1 MHLYAI
7 SPKFKWYLGIYLCF
21 QIILLDFDISRFG
34 FKISRL
40 EAQSNQTHLQSAS
53 QFHVVSAPV
62 SVKSGLY
69 GRYLIIDG
77 NVIGKFPLPEISIK
91 VGWHLICVSQSTQKE
106 LSDFCMWSF
115 IIPNHQQIIDLD
127 SFIQTD
133 PTTSKSISSQ
143 GLQSYQDQ
151 KLKEKEA
158 IQKVRQDIPSKRF
171 SSQSALAITQKDPN
185 LINLIGLNHC
195 FDHHCDWQFAVEV
208 WQNHQLD
215 QDQHLHQWTSIKAVE
230 SRDDTQI
237 SQFTLVAKPSRF
249 LGFSL
254 GRFRNHALDFQQ
266 QFQISQI
273 ENLSRVQPI
282 INQFELQ
289 ILAIQSFK
297 LKMGF
302 LLPDQI
308 KMVDQI
314 RPSFGIEYQNH
325 QSTFKRFAIHQQ
337 CLFFCYYTSDLDYQP
352 FSSLKIKGQ
361 IQARSQQ
368 YEWLKHHLQIDYET
382 QFSYLKFDF
391 LYQNLQQAILSNP
404 WLIWPIVNDFQ
415 TQKTNLSASA
425 IQRFSLDG
433 GIDHFLHPSV
443 SLQSQIWMRNGFFSY
458 TPHLQDQLNHQSLS
472 FSFKPNE
479 WFWGSSQIFSV
490 SPIGLKAHKFGIFH
504 QNESNLR
511 LISGLSHQFK
521 SLDTESTSSKI
532 QSMIKLGY
540 SYVLNQS
547 HRSINRSQ
555 NLKSQ
560 SLNLIYVETD
570 FSYCFDSF
578 TQCLVLSALYSN
590 LNPIDYQLESFFR
603 FLLSLKLSFDWMERG

>member
-1 MHLYAI
+1 
-7 SPKFKWYLGIYLCF
+7 
-21 QIILLDFDISRFG
+21 
-34 FKISRL
+34 
-40 EAQSNQTHLQSAS
+40 
-53 QFHVVSAPV
+53 
-62 SVKSGLY
+62 
-69 GRYLIIDG
+69 
-77 NVIGKFPLPEISIK
+77 
-91 VGWHLICVSQSTQKE
+91 
-106 LSDFCMWSF
+106 
-115 IIPNHQQIIDLD
+115 
-127 SFIQTD
+127 
-133 PTTSKSISSQ
+133 
-143 GLQSYQDQ
+143 
-151 KLKEKEA
+151 
-158 IQKVRQDIPSKRF
+158 
-171 SSQSALAITQKDPN
+171 
-185 LINLIGLNHC
+185 
-195 FDHHCDWQFAVEV
+195 
-208 WQNHQLD
+208 
-215 QDQHLHQWTSIKAVE
+215 
-230 SRDDTQI
+230 
-237 SQFTLVAKPSRF
+237 
-249 LGFSL
+249 
-254 GRFRNHALDFQQ
+254 
-266 QFQISQI
+266 
-273 ENLSRVQPI
+273 
-282 INQFELQ
+282 
-289 ILAIQSFK
+289 
-297 LKMGF
+297 MGF
-302 LLPDQI
+302 LLSDQI
-308 KMVDQI
+308 KQIDHI

-352 FSSLKIKGQ
+352 FSRLKIKGQ
-361 IQARSQQ
+361 IQAQSQQ

-404 WLIWPIVNDFQ
+404 WLIWPIANDFQ

-433 GIDHFLHPSV
+433 GIDQFLHPSV

-479 WFWGSSQIFSV
+479 WFWGSSQIFSI

-521 SLDTESTSSKI
+521 SLDIESTSSKI

-547 HRSINRSQ
+547 HRSINHSQ

-570 FSYCFDSF
+570 FSYCFDSV

-590 LNPIDYQLESFFR
+590 LNPIDYQVESFFR